1 MAENNDLNSLT
12 YSQALNEL
20 EQILAAL
27 RSEACDIDT
36 LSSRTKRAA
45 ELLAYCRTKLT
56 RTESELSKVLEELD
70 GTLRQ

>member
-1 MAENNDLNSLT
+1 MTDKKDINTLT
-12 YSQALNEL
+12 YSQALAEL

-27 RSEACDIDT
+27 RSEACDVDT
-36 LSSRTKRAA
+36 LSDRTKRAA
-45 ELLAYCRTKLT
+45 ELLAYCRGKLT